1 MATEIN
7 LFEKEVEHST
17 ETRGEPHAVKF
28 AEPPPASKLKDKK
41 EEAHVKRIIEA
52 LLFSSNAPVSFN
64 KIQEIVDEFYAL
76 KPRAI
81 REILQ
86 GLTEEYIVQDRAFR
100 LEQIAEG
107 YILRTCQ
114 ELSPYIELMHRN
126 RRTEKLSQAAAEVL
140 AIIAYRQ
147 PITRPQIDA
156 IRGVDSSGT
165 LYSLMEREL
174 IEPVGKLDAPGR
186 PSLYGTTKNFLH
198 YFGFKDVKDL
208 PRI

>member
-7 LFEKEVEHST
+7 LFEKEIEHST
-17 ETRGEPHAVKF
+17 ETKGEPPAAKL

-64 KIQEIVDEFYAL
+64 KIQEIIDEFYAL

-86 GLTEEYIVQDRAFR
+86 GLSEEYIVQDRAFR

-174 IEPVGKLDAPGR
+174 IEPMGKLDAPGR